1 MLHLFLTILNKVLYL
16 SKIFFLMKKKVL
28 SILAL
33 SAITSVYSQKND
45 SVNQKN
51 IDEVV
56 ITGQYMQQSIN
67 KSIYKVEVIDAQQI
81 KNMAVTT
88 VAEVLNQNLNI
99 LIVPDSGDGN
109 SQANIMGLGG
119 AYTKILIDN
128 IPVVTDR
135 GSGNQMDLSKMNV
148 NNIERIEVV
157 KGAMGVEYGNN
168 AVTGVIN
175 IITKKNY
182 NKKVN
187 INLSLQEET
196 VGKDYDWFKKGNGRH
211 IQSLNLGYKIN
222 ENWTVTADVNHN
234 DFQGYKGKYNGYK
247 YFSQAN
253 DGLRGYEWLPK
264 DLITTNA
271 AIRYSKNNT
280 TLFYKVNYLKEDIN
294 YRNQVV
300 EEFPLV
306 GGNRTYLANDTDYFT
321 SRWIHQFNIQ
331 TKLGRVN
338 YLGDFSYQTQK
349 RESQDYR
356 YDVPNRT
363 EISRKAKEAYYDS
376 EVLYSRGMFSNFLDS
391 EKFNFQLGYEL
402 DRTSGFATASTVT
415 NNTANISN
423 INRAIF
429 SYANFISAEW
439 KISDHLSLR
448 PGYRLALS
456 DRFDSQTNYS
466 FTARYSTSEKSDLRA
481 VFGSSNRFPT
491 YEELYT
497 YVVDA
502 NHDIRGNEKLN
513 PETGYSAGLFWDYK
527 TENNNTWK
535 FDVNLSAMYLD
546 VQDRIQSVVISNS
559 PLRYTYLNINKY
571 NSLLLGGG
579 FTAKRNNFFL
589 NAGVSVLGISQEL
602 ISGSVK
608 SPEDYNFYTEANLAL
623 NYTLPSTKT
632 LLALYYKYTGVS
644 RQFTLEQTGNVA
656 AEPKYIL
663 GEVGSFN
670 MMNFTVSQ
678 PFFNNHFEIA
688 AGVKNIFD
696 VSSVRNSVQ
705 QGDAHTAA
713 AANQNLFYG
722 RSYFARLNYNF

>member
-1 MLHLFLTILNKVLYL
+1 
-16 SKIFFLMKKKVL
+16 MKKKVL
-28 SILAL
+28 SVITL
-33 SAITSVYSQKND
+33 SAGFWMHAQDRD
-45 SVNQKN
+45 SLNQKK
-51 IDEVV
+51 IEEVV

-67 KSIYKVEVIDAQQI
+67 KSIYKVEVIDAEQI

-99 LIVPDSGDGN
+99 LIVPDAGDGS

-135 GSGNQMDLSKMNV
+135 GSGNQMDLSKINV

-182 NKKVN
+182 SKKVN

-222 ENWTVTADVNHN
+222 DNWTVAADINHN
-234 DFQGYKGKYNGYK
+234 DFQGYQGRYNGYK

-264 DLITTNA
+264 DILSTNA
-271 AIRYSKNNT
+271 TVRYAKNNT
-280 TLFYKVNYLKEDIN
+280 TLFYKINYLKEDIN
-294 YRNQVV
+294 FRNQVV
-300 EEFPLV
+300 QELPLT
-306 GGNRTYLANDTDYFT
+306 GGNRTYVADDTDYFT
-321 SRWIHQFNIQ
+321 NRWIHQFNIQ
-331 TKLGRVN
+331 TKLGRIN
-338 YLGDFSYQTQK
+338 YMGDFSYQTQK
-349 RESQDYR
+349 RESQNYE

-363 EISRKAKEAYYDS
+363 EISRGAKDAYYDS
-376 EVLYSRGMFSNFLDS
+376 KVLYSRGMFSNFLDS

-402 DRTSGFATASTVT
+402 DRTSGYATAATVT
-415 NNTANISN
+415 NNTANIDN

-439 KISDHLSLR
+439 KVSDDFSLR

-456 DRFDSQTNYS
+456 DRFDSQQNYS
-466 FTARYSTSEKSDLRA
+466 LTARYSLSQKSDLRA

-502 NHDIRGNEKLN
+502 NHDIRGNENLT
-513 PETGYSAGLFWDYK
+513 PETGYSVGVFYDFK
-527 TENNNTWK
+527 SQDNNAWK
-535 FDVNLSAMYLD
+535 FDVNLSGMYLD
-546 VQDRIQSVVISNS
+546 VKDRIENVVISNS
-559 PLRYTYLNINKY
+559 PLRYTYLNVNQY
-571 NSLLLGGG
+571 NSLLFGGG
-579 FTAKRNNFFL
+579 FTAKHNNFSL

-602 ISGSVK
+602 ISGNVT
-608 SPEDYNFYTEANLAL
+608 SPDDYNFYTEANLAA
-623 NYTLPSTKT
+623 NYTVPATKT
-632 LLALYYKYTGVS
+632 LFALYYKYTGT
-644 RQFTLEQTGNVA
+644 RKQFTLEENGNVS
-656 AEPKYIL
+656 AEPVYIL

-670 MMNFTVSQ
+670 MFNFTVSQ
-678 PFFNNHFEIA
+678 PFFNNHFEIS

-696 VSSVRNSVQ
+696 VGTIRNTVL

-713 AANQNLFYG
+713 AGDQNLFYG